1 MSATLPVMSRA
12 PEAPKFLI
20 EWEPRWK
27 AFATALS
34 PAMQRSPRHLQ
45 GECRAGMFPASGM
58 VVAWVLEIALLL
70 VVITLPNT
78 LQFMQTFTPP
88 VHPKYE
94 VIYFSGDYLPQT
106 TDTGGAQAGHTGK
119 SGGRTAMNK
128 QQVIKVARGDSLT
141 QQVVDVPKL
150 KLPPSRD
157 AVANL
162 IAIAAAKP
170 GPPPTEGLQMAKP
183 KLTLPEDAI
192 PPEVKVARDKLSKL
206 PDISAQAVAPPVDDI
221 SRDQLRAGPN
231 MAAQVVPPSV
241 QIERNKLLRTPALGV
256 TVVRP
261 APTVAGN
268 IERVRAPQLQAEVV
282 PPPVS
287 ARDVQYDNPN
297 PKLALPPPTPVQPA
311 PATNSLAKEIWSAAG
326 SLFGG
331 GTKNVVPPPVQ
342 PTAGFSDGKPLG
354 AGLARGLTGG
364 PGVVPPPP
372 NLAGDG
378 LAGSGK
384 SGGSTGETGQLAAL
398 RPAPVMGPSGGN
410 PNGSGV
416 VMSMQPGEKVGMPGD
431 AAGGALAMSRTGGGR
446 PGVGGE
452 GNGAGIGKGTGAGSG
467 KVGEGSGAADTGTG
481 FGAKLNAKG
490 GISPAPGR
498 GGAGSGGGHTA
509 MAGVAIRGGVVNLPS
524 FAVGGDP
531 PSIPGRTPSERKL
544 TRPDITVIAT
554 PSSGGALNLYGA
566 LKGDKVYTIYIDT
579 HQGVAVLQFADP
591 GSQNTGFDEDLTAP
605 EAIRTE
611 LPPGLKKTR
620 LVITCTMDRA
630 GLLRNVKI
638 LQGPSSEKVS
648 LVTAA
653 LSKWR
658 FRPVLRGNDP
668 ISVDAIL
675 GFNVDTR

>member
-12 PEAPKFLI
+12 PEPPNFLI
-20 EWEPRWK
+20 RWEPRWK
-27 AFATALS
+27 SFTTALS

-45 GECRAGMFPASGM
+45 GECRAGLFPMSGM
-58 VVAWVLEIALLL
+58 VVAWVMEFALLL
-70 VVITLPNT
+70 VIITLPST

-88 VHPKYE
+88 VHPKYQ

-106 TDTGGAQAGHTGK
+106 TDTGGAQAGHSGK

-141 QQVVDVPKL
+141 QQVVDVPKI

-162 IAIAAAKP
+162 IAIAATRP
-170 GPPPTEGLQMAKP
+170 GPPPTESLASMRP
-183 KLTLPEDAI
+183 KLVLPEDAV
-192 PPEVKVARDKLSKL
+192 PPEVKVARDKLQKM
-206 PDISAQAVAPPVDDI
+206 PDISADAVAPPVDVT
-221 SRDQLRAGPN
+221 RDKMRAAPN
-231 MAAQVVPPSV
+231 LAAQVVPPSV
-241 QIERNKLLRTPALGV
+241 EIERNKLLRTPALGV

-261 APTVAGN
+261 APVVHGQ
-268 IERVRAPQLQAEVV
+268 IERSRAPQLDAEVV

-287 ARDVQYDNPN
+287 ARDVQDNNLN
-297 PKLALPPPTPVQPA
+297 PKMVLPPPTAVQPA
-311 PATNSLAKEIWSAAG
+311 PNTSSMAKEIWNAAG
-326 SLFGG
+326 SFFGG

-342 PTAGFSDGKPLG
+342 PTAGFSDGKPLA

-372 NLAGDG
+372 VITGDG
-378 LAGSGK
+378 LGGGDK
-384 SGGSTGETGQLAAL
+384 SGGKGEAGALAAL
-398 RPAPVMGPSGGN
+398 RPAAALGPSGGN

-416 VMSMQPGEKVGMPGD
+416 VMSMQPGEKVGMPGN

-446 PGVGGE
+446 PGLGGE
-452 GNGAGIGKGTGAGSG
+452 GNGAGFGKGEGGGSG
-467 KVGEGSGAADTGTG
+467 RVGEGSGAADTGTG

-490 GISPAPGR
+490 GISPAPGH

-509 MAGVAIRGGVVNLPS
+509 MAGVSIRGGVVNLPS

-531 PSIPGRTPSERKL
+531 PSIPGHTPSERKL
-544 TRPDITVIAT
+544 SRPDITVIAT

-579 HQGVAVLQFADP
+579 HQGIAVLQFADP
-591 GSQNTGFDEDLTAP
+591 GSRNTGFDEDLTAP

-638 LQGPSSEKVS
+638 LQGPPSEKVS

>member
-1 MSATLPVMSRA
+1 MSATLPVMSRS
-12 PEAPKFLI
+12 PEPPRLLV

-27 AFATALS
+27 SFMGALS

-45 GECRAGMFPASGM
+45 GECRAGVFPASGM
-58 VVAWVLEIALLL
+58 VVAWVMEFALLL
-70 VVITLPNT
+70 VIITLPNT

-88 VHPKYE
+88 QHPRYQ
-94 VIYFSGDYLPQT
+94 VIYYSGAYLPQT

-141 QQVVDVPKL
+141 QQVVDVPKI

-170 GPPPTEGLQMAKP
+170 GPPPTQGLDSIRP
-183 KLTLPEDAI
+183 KLVLPQDAI
-192 PPEVKVARDKLSKL
+192 PPEVKVEREKLAKL
-206 PDISAQAVAPPVDDI
+206 PDISAEAVAPPVDVE
-221 SRDQLRAGPN
+221 RDKLRAGPAL
-231 MAAQVVPPSV
+231 AAQVVPPSV
-241 QIERNKLLRTPALGV
+241 QVERKQLLRTPALGV
-256 TVVRP
+256 SVVRP
-261 APTVAGN
+261 APSVHGD
-268 IERVRAPQLQAEVV
+268 IERVRAPRLTAEVV

-287 ARDVQYDNPN
+287 ARDVQTDNMN

-311 PATNSLAKEIWSAAG
+311 PSTSSLAKEIWSAAG
-326 SLFGG
+326 SFFGG

-342 PTAGFSDGKPLG
+342 PTAGFADGKPLA

-372 NLAGDG
+372 DMAGSALAGG
-378 LAGSGK
+378 GTAGAGKGAAGELAS
-384 SGGSTGETGQLAAL
+384 L
-398 RPAPVMGPSGGN
+398 RPAPAVAGGGN

-416 VMSMQPGEKVGMPGD
+416 VMSMQPGEKVGMPGN
-431 AAGGALAMSRTGGGR
+431 ATGGALAMSKTGGGR
-446 PGVGGE
+446 PGLGGE
-452 GNGAGIGKGTGAGSG
+452 GNGAGFGKGNGGGSG
-467 KVGEGSGAADTGTG
+467 RVGEGSGASDTGTG

-490 GISPAPGR
+490 GISPAAGR
-498 GGAGSGGGHTA
+498 GGAGSGGGRTA
-509 MAGVAIRGGVVNLPS
+509 MAGVSIRGGVVNLPS

-531 PSIPGRTPSERKL
+531 PSIPGRTPSQRKL
-544 TRPDITVIAT
+544 NRPDITVIAT
-554 PSSGGALNLYGA
+554 PTSGGALNLYGA

-579 HQGVAVLQFADP
+579 HQGIAVLQFADP
-591 GSQNTGFDEDLTAP
+591 GSRDTGFDEDLTAP
-605 EAIRTE
+605 EAIQTA
-611 LPPGLKKTR
+611 LPPGLKKAR
-620 LVITCTMDRA
+620 LVVSCTMDRA
-630 GLLRNVKI
+630 GLLRNVKV
-638 LQGPSSEKVS
+638 LQGPSSEKATQVMM
-648 LVTAA
+648 A

>member
-1 MSATLPVMSRA
+1 MSATLPVMSRV
-12 PEAPKFLI
+12 PEPPNLLI

-27 AFATALS
+27 AFAGAVS

-45 GECRAGMFPASGM
+45 GECRAGIFPMSGM
-58 VVAWVLEIALLL
+58 AVAWVMEFALLL
-70 VVITLPNT
+70 AIISLPST
-78 LQFMQTFTPP
+78 LQFMHTFTPP
-88 VHPKYE
+88 VHPKYD

-106 TDTGGAQAGHTGK
+106 TDTGGAQAGHSGR

-141 QQVVDVPKL
+141 QQVVDVPKI

-162 IAIAAAKP
+162 LAIAAAKP
-170 GPPPTEGLQMAKP
+170 GPPPTEGLQSLTQP
-183 KLTLPEDAI
+183 KLILPPDAV
-192 PPEVKVARDKLSKL
+192 PPEPKVTRDKLRQM
-206 PDISAQAVAPPVDDI
+206 PDLSAEAVAPPVDV
-221 SRDQLRAGPN
+221 SRDKLRAGPN

-256 TVVRP
+256 EVVRP
-261 APTVAGN
+261 APMVHGN
-268 IERVRAPQLQAEVV
+268 IERVRAPQLTTEVV

-287 ARDVQYDNPN
+287 ARDVQDEAQ

-311 PATNSLAKEIWSAAG
+311 PSTNSLAKEIWNAAG
-326 SLFGG
+326 SFFGG

-342 PTAGFSDGKPLG
+342 PTAGFSDGKPLA
-354 AGLARGLTGG
+354 AGLAHGLTGG

-372 NLAGDG
+372 VV
-378 LAGSGK
+378 AGSGLPGE
-384 SGGSTGETGQLAAL
+384 GGSAGGKGEASALASL
-398 RPAPVMGPSGGN
+398 RPEAVAGPSGGN

-416 VMSMQPGEKVGMPGD
+416 VMSMQPGAKLGMPGN
-431 AAGGALAMSRTGGGR
+431 AAGGALAMSKTGGGR
-446 PGVGGE
+446 PGLGGE
-452 GNGAGIGKGTGAGSG
+452 GNGAGIGKGEGGGSG
-467 KVGEGSGAADTGTG
+467 RAGEGSGASDTGTG
-481 FGAKLNAKG
+481 FGARLNAKG
-490 GISPAPGR
+490 GISPAAGR
-498 GGAGSGGGHTA
+498 GGAGSGGGRTA

-531 PSIPGRTPSERKL
+531 PSIPGHTPSERKL
-544 TRPDITVIAT
+544 GRPDITVIAT

-579 HQGVAVLQFADP
+579 HQGIAVLQFADP
-591 GSQNTGFDEDLTAP
+591 GSRNTGFDEDLTAP

-611 LPPGLKKTR
+611 LPPGLKKSR

-638 LQGPSSEKVS
+638 LQGPSSEKVN
-648 LVTAA
+648 LVMMA

>member
-12 PEAPKFLI
+12 PEPPNLLVQ
-20 EWEPRWK
+20 WEPRWK
-27 AFATALS
+27 SFASALS

-45 GECRAGMFPASGM
+45 GECRSGLLPVSGM
-58 VVAWVLEIALLL
+58 VVAWVMEFALLL
-70 VVITLPNT
+70 VIITLPST

-88 VHPKYE
+88 THPKYQ
-94 VIYFSGDYLPQT
+94 VIYYSGDYLPQT
-106 TDTGGAQAGHTGK
+106 TDTGGAQAGHTGR

-141 QQVVDVPKL
+141 QQVVDVPKI
-150 KLPPSRD
+150 KLPPSKD

-162 IAIAAAKP
+162 IAIAATRP
-170 GPPPTEGLQMAKP
+170 GPPPTQGLDSIRP
-183 KLTLPEDAI
+183 KLTLPLDAI
-192 PPEVKVARDKLSKL
+192 PPEVKVARDKLERM
-206 PDISAQAVAPPVDDI
+206 PDISAQAVAPPVDVE
-221 SRDQLRAGPN
+221 RDKLRAGPN
-231 MAAQVVPPSV
+231 LAAQVIPPSV
-241 QIERNKLLRTPALGV
+241 EIERNKLLRTPALGV
-256 TVVRP
+256 SVVRP
-261 APTVAGN
+261 APVVHGD
-268 IERVRAPQLQAEVV
+268 IERVRAPQLNAEVV

-287 ARDVQYDNPN
+287 AREVQDNNFN
-297 PKLALPPPTPVQPA
+297 PKLTLPPPTPVQPA
-311 PATNSLAKEIWSAAG
+311 PNTNTLAKEIWSAAG
-326 SLFGG
+326 SFFGG

-342 PTAGFSDGKPLG
+342 PTAGFSDGKPLA

-372 NLAGDG
+372 VV
-378 LAGSGK
+378 AGSGLPGG
-384 SGGSTGETGQLAAL
+384 GGSAGGKGGNSELASL

-416 VMSMQPGEKVGMPGD
+416 VMSMQPGEKVGMPGN

-446 PGVGGE
+446 PGLGGE
-452 GNGAGIGKGTGAGSG
+452 GNGAGFGKGNGGGSG
-467 KVGEGSGAADTGTG
+467 RVGEGSGASDTGTG
-481 FGAKLNAKG
+481 FGARLNAKG
-490 GISPAPGR
+490 GISPAPGH
-498 GGAGSGGGHTA
+498 GGAGTGGGHTA

-531 PSIPGRTPSERKL
+531 PSIPGHTPSERKL
-544 TRPDITVIAT
+544 NRPDITVIAT
-554 PSSGGALNLYGA
+554 PSSGGAMNLYGA

-579 HQGVAVLQFADP
+579 HQGVAVLQFSDP
-591 GSQNTGFDEDLTAP
+591 GSRDTGFDEDLTAP
-605 EAIRTE
+605 EAIQTA
-611 LPPGLKKTR
+611 LPPGLKKAR
-620 LVITCTMDRA
+620 LVVSCTMDRA

-638 LQGPSSEKVS
+638 LQGPSSQKAN
-648 LVTAA
+648 LVMTS

>member
-12 PEAPKFLI
+12 PEPPNLLI

-27 AFATALS
+27 SFATALS

-45 GECRAGMFPASGM
+45 GECRAGIFPASGM
-58 VVAWVLEIALLL
+58 VVAWVMEFALLL
-70 VVITLPNT
+70 VIITLPNT

-88 VHPKYE
+88 THPKYQ

-141 QQVVDVPKL
+141 QQVVDVPKI
-150 KLPPSRD
+150 KLPPSED

-170 GPPPTEGLQMAKP
+170 GPPPTEGLESLRP
-183 KLTLPEDAI
+183 KLILPPDAI
-192 PPEVKVARDKLSKL
+192 PPEPKVTRDQLEKM
-206 PDISAQAVAPPVDDI
+206 PDISAQAVAPPVDVT
-221 SRDQLRAGPN
+221 RDKLRAGPN
-231 MAAQVVPPSV
+231 LATQVVPPSV

-256 TVVRP
+256 SVIRP
-261 APTVAGN
+261 APNVHGE
-268 IERVRAPQLQAEVV
+268 IERSRAPQLSAEVV

-287 ARDVQYDNPN
+287 AREVRDDLH
-297 PKLALPPPTPVQPA
+297 PKLALPPPTAVQPA
-311 PATNSLAKEIWSAAG
+311 PNTSSLAKEIWNAAG
-326 SLFGG
+326 SFFGG
-331 GTKNVVPPPVQ
+331 GTKNVVPPPVE
-342 PTAGFSDGKPLG
+342 PTVGFSDGKPLA

-372 NLAGDG
+372 VVS
-378 LAGSGK
+378 GSGVAGG
-384 SGGSTGETGQLAAL
+384 GGSAGGRGENSQLAAL
-398 RPAPVMGPSGGN
+398 RPAPVLGPSGGN

-416 VMSMQPGEKVGMPGD
+416 VMSMQPGEKVGMPGN

-446 PGVGGE
+446 PGLGGE
-452 GNGAGIGKGTGAGSG
+452 GNGAGFGKGNGGGSG
-467 KVGEGSGAADTGTG
+467 KVGEGSGASDTGTG
-481 FGAKLNAKG
+481 FGARLNAEG

-498 GGAGSGGGHTA
+498 GGAGSGGGRTS
-509 MAGVAIRGGVVNLPS
+509 MAGVSIRGGVVNLPS
-524 FAVGGDP
+524 FATGGDP
-531 PSIPGRTPSERKL
+531 PSIPGHTPSERKL
-544 TRPDITVIAT
+544 KRPDITVIAT

-591 GSQNTGFDEDLTAP
+591 GSRNTGFDEDLTAP
-605 EAIRTE
+605 EAIRTD

-620 LVITCTMDRA
+620 LVVTCTMDRA
-630 GLLRNVKI
+630 GILRNVKI
-638 LQGPSSEKVS
+638 LQGPPSEKVS

-668 ISVDAIL
+668 IAVDAIL